1 MRTQT
6 DILKRIEELK
16 ASDFFGFES
25 GDLVEALEYE
35 HAKPYLKE
43 GCTKEDWD
51 KARPPYSIEG
61 ARNKIRD
68 YLQFAWGKANDER
81 GISSER
87 SQAHFRAWMWLACD
101 DEMMARVEATEYAP
115 YGKPKLKVIE
125 EHYGRATVNA

>member
-25 GDLVEALEYE
+25 SDLVDALEYE

-51 KARPPYSIEG
+51 KDRPPYSVEG

-68 YLQFAWGKANDER
+68 YLEFAWGKANDER
-81 GISSER
+81 GISAER

-101 DEMMARVEATEYAP
+101 DEMMSRVKATGYAP